1 METKDKINLLS
12 VLLLLLTGILHLI
25 SPLIYGTKFDTTGL
39 IIFGIIYTLLG
50 ILVHI
55 KKENKIIGILS
66 IICPIIGV
74 IIGIIGLITGLL
86 PVDAF
91 LLFLLLLDPI
101 IIILRIYMY
110 KQL

>member
-1 METKDKINLLS
+1 METDDKINLLS

-50 ILVHI
+50 ILVQI

-66 IICPIIGV
+66 ILCPIIGV
-74 IIGIIGLITGLL
+74 ILGTIVLL
-86 PVDAF
+86 PVLDAF
-91 LLFLLLLDPI
+91 LVFVLLLDLI

>member
-1 METKDKINLLS
+1 METNDKINLLS

-50 ILVHI
+50 ILVQI

-66 IICPIIGV
+66 FICPIIGV
-74 IIGIIGLITGLL
+74 ILGTIVLF
-86 PVDAF
+86 PVLDAF

>member
-1 METKDKINLLS
+1 METNDKINLLS
-12 VLLLLLTGILHLI
+12 VIIFLFMGVLHLI

-39 IIFGIIYTLLG
+39 IVFGIIYTLLG
-50 ILVHI
+50 ILVQI

-66 IICPIIGV
+66 ILCPIIGV
-74 IIGIIGLITGLL
+74 ILGIISLL
-86 PVDAF
+86 PVLDAF
-91 LLFLLLLDPI
+91 LVFLLLLDPI

>member
-1 METKDKINLLS
+1 METNDKINLLS
-12 VLLLLLTGILHLI
+12 VIIFLFMGVLHLI

-39 IIFGIIYTLLG
+39 IVFGIIYTLLG
-50 ILVHI
+50 ILVQI

-66 IICPIIGV
+66 ILCPIIGV
-74 IIGIIGLITGLL
+74 ILGIILLL
-86 PVDAF
+86 PVLDAF
-91 LLFLLLLDPI
+91 LVILLLLDPI